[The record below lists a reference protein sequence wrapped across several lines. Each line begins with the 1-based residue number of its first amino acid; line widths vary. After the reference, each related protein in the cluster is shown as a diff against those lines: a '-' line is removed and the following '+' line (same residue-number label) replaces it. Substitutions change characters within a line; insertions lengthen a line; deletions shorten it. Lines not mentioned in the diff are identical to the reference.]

1 MIMSLEEIKKQS
13 AGLKKENKQIV
24 TINGS
29 FDLIHAGHIR
39 SLKFAREQGDVLFLG
54 LNSDKSVRA
63 YKSPHR
69 PILPQNQRAEI
80 LDALRYVDYI
90 VIMDDPDI
98 SVPLLR
104 AVCPAV
110 HVDSIEYKNNTAMID
125 VINELGVKLVLLP
138 KFEDISTTNIIKKI
152 VDTYNKEGLEHC
164 K

>member
-1 MIMSLEEIKKQS
+1 MILNIENAMQKSLE
-13 AGLKKENKQIV
+13 LKKKNKKIV

-54 LNSDKSVRA
+54 LNSDKSVKA

-69 PILPQNQRAEI
+69 PILPQTQRAEI
-80 LDALRYVDYI
+80 LSAIRYVDYI
-90 VIMDDPDI
+90 VILDEPDI

-104 AVCPAV
+104 AIHPNV
-110 HVDSIEYKNNTAMID
+110 HVDSVEYKNNTSMIY
-125 VINELGVKLVLLP
+125 VINELNVELVLLP

-152 VDTYNKEGLEHC
+152 VDAYNKEGLGHC
-164 K
+164 R